1 MDVKSNGHHDG
12 GGDRAN
18 GNYIHTS
25 AHDKTP
31 RDIYGVI
38 KDFDANAPHPF
49 IYRLYPTTTDK
60 IIVSRPTQIKS
71 WLLHRLINNSYRYF
85 LLLSLL

>member
-38 KDFDANAPHPF
+38 KDFDAYAPHPF

-71 WLLHRLINNSYRYF
+71 WLPP
-85 LLLSLL
+85 